1 MEKQIHFYLN
11 LTNNDKRSDM
21 LYTFLDTKSAIE
33 NNHTEIHTTSI
44 ANLGFAD
51 LLDAGYRIYA
61 HKDGKVLELSVGMK
75 NISAR
80 DIRKAHDMEKIL
92 RSGFF
97 DGDFDNI

>member
-1 MEKQIHFYLN
+1 MEKEIHFYMN
-11 LTNNDKRSDM
+11 LAKCDKRSDM

-33 NNHTEIHTTSI
+33 NNQTEIHTTSI

-51 LLDAGYRIYA
+51 LLDAEYRIYV

-75 NISAR
+75 NISRR
-80 DIRKAHDMEKIL
+80 DIRKAHNMERIL

-97 DGDFDNI
+97 DDDFNNI